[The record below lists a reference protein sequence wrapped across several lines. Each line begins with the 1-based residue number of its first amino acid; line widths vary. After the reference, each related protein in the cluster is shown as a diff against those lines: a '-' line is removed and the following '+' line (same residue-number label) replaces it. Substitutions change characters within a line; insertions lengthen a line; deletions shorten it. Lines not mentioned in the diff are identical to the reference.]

1 MNRGGDLCNIY
12 KRDHFV
18 ESVDERGIF
27 ARKRR
32 VLATRFGSVSLK
44 VCVH

>member
-1 MNRGGDLCNIY
+1 MNRGGDFWAMN
-12 KRDHFV
+12 KRNHFV
-18 ESVDERGIF
+18 ESVDESGVF

-32 VLATRFGSVSLK
+32 VLAARFGSVSLK